1 MVYTPGMFIQ
11 TEITPNPS
19 TLKFIPGEKVLDVG
33 TVEFANKSEAKQS
46 PLAIR
51 LFSLKGVE
59 MVFLATDFISI
70 RKSDN
75 EEWDGLKPLVL
86 EAITDH
92 YATGQSTLL
101 VNEANSTNDSAN
113 QGKDSDMVLK
123 IQDLLNT
130 KVRPA
135 VAQDGGDITFEGFKD
150 GVVFLKLKG
159 ACAGCPSS
167 TATLKSGIENMLK
180 HYVPEVKEV
189 QSV

>member
-1 MVYTPGMFIQ
+1 MVYNCLMFIQ

-19 TLKFIPGEKVLDVG
+19 TLKFIPGKKVLDTG
-33 TVEFANKSEAKQS
+33 SVEFANKSEAKQS
-46 PLAIR
+46 PLALR
-51 LFSLKGVE
+51 LFSVRGVE
-59 MVFLATDFISI
+59 SVFFSTDFISI
-70 RKSDN
+70 SKSDH

-92 YATGQSTLL
+92 YETGESTLL
-101 VNEANSTNDSAN
+101 AKEDKNVDSSASK
-113 QGKDSDMVLK
+113 GKDSDIVLK
-123 IQDLLNT
+123 IQDLINT

-150 GVVFLKLKG
+150 GVVSLKLKG

-180 HYVPEVKEV
+180 HYIPAVKEV

>member
-1 MVYTPGMFIQ
+1 MFIQ

-19 TLKFIPGEKVLDVG
+19 TLKFIPGEKVLDTG
-33 TVEFANKSEAKQS
+33 SVEFANKSEAKQS
-46 PLAIR
+46 PLALR
-51 LFSLKGVE
+51 LFSVRGVKS
-59 MVFLATDFISI
+59 VFFSTDFISI
-70 RKSDN
+70 RKSDH

-86 EAITDH
+86 EAITGH
-92 YATGQSTLL
+92 YEAGESTLL
-101 VNEANSTNDSAN
+101 AKADKNVDSSASK
-113 QGKDSDMVLK
+113 GKDSDIVLK
-123 IQDLLNT
+123 IQDLINT

-150 GVVFLKLKG
+150 GVVSLKLKG

-180 HYVPEVKEV
+180 HYIPAVKEV

>member
-1 MVYTPGMFIQ
+1 MFIQ

-19 TLKFIPGEKVLDVG
+19 TLKFIPGEKVLDTG
-33 TVEFANKSEAKQS
+33 SVEFANKNEAKQS
-46 PLAIR
+46 PLALR
-51 LFSLKGVE
+51 LFSVRGVE
-59 MVFLATDFISI
+59 SVFFSTDFISI
-70 RKSDN
+70 SKSDH

-92 YATGQSTLL
+92 YETGESTLL
-101 VNEANSTNDSAN
+101 AKEDKNVDSSASK
-113 QGKDSDMVLK
+113 GKDSDIVLK
-123 IQDLLNT
+123 IQDLINT

-150 GVVFLKLKG
+150 GVVSLKLKG

-180 HYVPEVKEV
+180 HYIPAVKEV